1 MMFLTTLGNLF
12 IEHTRTIISLWP
24 IWIIVG
30 IVIYKKA
37 KAKRNNKQITQ
48 TETIQNPKEQTIND
62 IQNIQT
68 TNWAESYEPQML
80 LTKNE
85 WQQYK
90 VIEKWASQHNYKILP
105 KIRLA
110 DLIKPRSNKNNK
122 TALFWKIQAKH
133 VDFVIANE
141 NLRVIAIVELL
152 DNSHLTAE
160 RKERDEF
167 VKQALT
173 SCGYQVLFTYA
184 PTDEQLEA
192 ICNTEYK
199 NSQIS

>member
-12 IEHTRTIISLWP
+12 IELTRTIISLWP

-48 TETIQNPKEQTIND
+48 TETIQNPKEQIIND

-68 TNWAESYEPQML
+68 TNWAESYEAQML

-192 ICNTEYK
+192 ICSTEYK